1 MVKYWYI
8 ACWNVRQQP
17 VKNCQVMN
25 RLLITLGSRVFRM
38 PVKCKINT
46 KVFHLTPVN
55 SGKSITF
62 AKIND
67 HYLDIKKIKE

>member
-1 MVKYWYI
+1 
-8 ACWNVRQQP
+8 
-17 VKNCQVMN
+17 MN
-25 RLLITLGSRVFRM
+25 RLLITLGSRVFSM